1 VHLQTALKPGQWVT
15 ASAIARHLGVSGA
28 LVRYWIRR
36 GYLQGF
42 QVQEAH
48 YSDERPRKGKRAE
61 WRVALQDWERFLVA
75 YRSGRV

>member
-1 VHLQTALKPGQWVT
+1 
-15 ASAIARHLGVSGA
+15 
-28 LVRYWIRR
+28 VRYWIRR

-42 QVQEAH
+42 QVQQAH

-61 WRVALQDWERFLVA
+61 WRVSLHEWERFLVA